1 MRQDKEA
8 IKDQKLIQFTQIK
21 DIKIGEDMIDNDIP
35 VDGEDKYRFKLI
47 LTTHA
52 RDYTLYC
59 RTDLERNLWL
69 ENF

>member
-35 VDGEDKYRFKLI
+35 VDGEDQYRFKLI
-47 LTTHA
+47 LSTHT

-59 RTDLERNLWL
+59 RTDLERTLWL

>member
-35 VDGEDKYRFKLI
+35 VDGED
-47 LTTHA
+47 
-52 RDYTLYC
+52 
-59 RTDLERNLWL
+59 
-69 ENF
+69 